1 MNEYKANAIKN
12 VVLLGHLG
20 SGKTSLAESL
30 ALISGRID
38 KKGSV
43 EKKNSISDYSP
54 EEQAKQSSLSTSL
67 IPLEFKG
74 VKINLLDAPGA
85 DELIGDIQ
93 HAMSVADAAVLVVDA
108 SSGVQVGTEKM
119 WLEIKKQQLPAL
131 IFINKMDKENVK
143 FEEVLEEIKNKL
155 GKEAVPFCLPLG
167 KSEQFNGFADIVE
180 LKARIYDG
188 NACIDGEIFPDK
200 MERVESLRQDLIETV
215 AGSDEALL
223 EKYFEGEELTM
234 EEIQRGLHKSV
245 NSGEAVP
252 VMVGSAIKDVGALT
266 LLHMISKYFPS
277 VSEIGEV
284 KGKDGDKEVV
294 RHFDDQEPF
303 SAFVFKTM
311 IDPFIGTISMMQ
323 IRSGSLVKDQ
333 DVYVSGTENV
343 ERCSQ
348 PFALVGKTQI
358 PLDVAYAG
366 DICAVAKVNGLTT
379 GSTLCDKK
387 NLIVYPEVVTP
398 SPTMYI

>member
-43 EKKNSISDYSP
+43 EKKNSISDFSP

-143 FEEVLEEIKNKL
+143 FEEVLEEIKNHSSKWIKTK
-155 GKEAVPFCLPLG
+155 GPEFRQFYWQRGYGAFSV
-167 KSEQFNGFADIVE
+167 KS
-180 LKARIYDG
+180 
-188 NACIDGEIFPDK
+188 
-200 MERVESLRQDLIETV
+200 QDVETV
-215 AGSDEALL
+215 RQYIANQHDHHRHISFQDEYRRFL
-223 EKYFEGEELTM
+223 
-234 EEIQRGLHKSV
+234 
-245 NSGEAVP
+245 
-252 VMVGSAIKDVGALT
+252 
-266 LLHMISKYFPS
+266 
-277 VSEIGEV
+277 
-284 KGKDGDKEVV
+284 
-294 RHFDDQEPF
+294 QEY
-303 SAFVFKTM
+303 
-311 IDPFIGTISMMQ
+311 Q
-323 IRSGSLVKDQ
+323 IEYDER
-333 DVYVSGTENV
+333 YVW
-343 ERCSQ
+343 
-348 PFALVGKTQI
+348 
-358 PLDVAYAG
+358 D
-366 DICAVAKVNGLTT
+366 
-379 GSTLCDKK
+379 
-387 NLIVYPEVVTP
+387 
-398 SPTMYI
+398 